1 LRGRCRPGFDTLDEH
16 GALRRARGE
25 TAMNALDRLTALSRQ
40 NHPTLEHADSV
51 LAEVIA
57 VSGSWIS
64 ATVRDGSDGAIPTA
78 MTEGLQIG
86 GLVRIDAP
94 GARVFG
100 LVNSLRIEEIISP
113 LGKGERRLVEIQL
126 IGEIVLPKHGASVR
140 FQRGVSAYPGLGAHI
155 YAATAAEL
163 RMVYARPDAA
173 SVAIGTIHQDC
184 ELPAYIMTDETLGKH
199 FAVLG
204 TTGSGKSC
212 ATALLLRAI
221 LSEHPC
227 GHVVMIDPHNE
238 YWSAFGDAA
247 EVIRP
252 DTLELPY
259 WLLDFEETAAVMV
272 SKGSDSAESEATI
285 LKWAIVEAKRKFTGP
300 DELTDHYTV
309 DTLVP
314 YRIGDLVKLIDNA
327 MGELDKPDSTVP
339 YKRLMARIE
348 ALRADRRLDFMFG
361 APFVQDNMVEIL
373 ARLMRIPT
381 YGKPI
386 TLLDIS
392 GLPAEI
398 VDVVVSLLCRTLF
411 DFSVW
416 TPRDQARPVLLV
428 CEEAHRYAPEN
439 PEEGFAPTKR
449 ALARIAKE
457 GRKYGIGLCLVSQR
471 PSELSTAILS
481 QCNTLFAMRMSNDR
495 DYEFVKRAM
504 PESAHGL
511 LGALPALRTQEAIA
525 VGEGVSVPM
534 RMRFDDMDDAE
545 RPASGTARFAQ
556 KWLEETANE
565 EMVAE
570 TIYRWRNQ
578 IR

>member
-1 LRGRCRPGFDTLDEH
+1 MD
-16 GALRRARGE
+16 
-25 TAMNALDRLTALSRQ
+25 ALDRLAALSRQ
-40 NHPTLEHADSV
+40 NHPHVEAGDVV
-51 LAEVIA
+51 LASVIA
-57 VSGSWIS
+57 VSGSWI
-64 ATVRDGSDGAIPTA
+64 TGVVREGLGANGSRAKVD
-78 MTEGLQIG
+78 EGLQIG

-94 GARVFG
+94 EARVFG

-113 LGKGERRLVEIQL
+113 LGKGERRVVEIQL
-126 IGEIVLPKHGASVR
+126 VGEIVATPDGSTVR
-140 FQRGVSAYPGLGAHI
+140 FQRGVSAYPGLDAEI
-155 YAATAAEL
+155 RAATGAEL
-163 RMVYARPDAA
+163 RMVYARPEAA
-173 SVAIGTIHQDC
+173 SVAIGQIHQDRS
-184 ELPAYIMTDETLGKH
+184 LPAYVMTDEMLGKH

-212 ATALLLRAI
+212 STALILRAI
-221 LSEHPC
+221 LSENPC

-238 YWSAFGDAA
+238 YWTAFGDAA
-247 EVIRP
+247 EVIHP
-252 DTLELPY
+252 DTLDLPY
-259 WLLDFEETAAVMV
+259 WMLDWEETASVMV
-272 SKGSDSAESEATI
+272 AKTSDSAEAERTI
-285 LKWAIVEAKRKFTGP
+285 LKWAIVEAKKKFAGP
-300 DELTDHYTV
+300 DEPSEHFTV

-314 YRIGDLVKLIDNA
+314 YRIGDLLKIIDA
-327 MGELDKPDSTVP
+327 DMGELDKPEGTIP
-339 YKRLMARIE
+339 YKRLLARIE
-348 ALRADRRLDFMFG
+348 TLRSDRRLEFMFG
-361 APFVQDNMVEIL
+361 ANFVQDNMMEIL
-373 ARLMRIPT
+373 SRLLRIPT

-386 TLLDIS
+386 TILDIS

-411 DFSVW
+411 DFAVW
-416 TPRDQARPVLLV
+416 SPRNQARPVLLV
-428 CEEAHRYAPEN
+428 CEEAHRYAPEK
-439 PEEGFAPTKR
+439 ESEGFAPTKR

-471 PSELSTAILS
+471 PSELSTGILS

-534 RMRFDDMDDAE
+534 RMCFDDLGDGE
-545 RPASGTARFAQ
+545 RPQSGTAQFARL
-556 KWLEETANE
+556 WVAETADE
-565 EMVAE
+565 DLVAE

>member
-1 LRGRCRPGFDTLDEH
+1 MDV
-16 GALRRARGE
+16 
-25 TAMNALDRLTALSRQ
+25 MDRLTALSRQ
-40 NHPTLEHADSV
+40 NHPELDKVDTV
-51 LAEVIA
+51 LADVVA

-64 ATVRDGSDGAIPTA
+64 GVIRDPSDGAAGVAAI
-78 MTEGLQIG
+78 TEGLQIG

-100 LVNSLRIEEIISP
+100 LVNSVRIEEIVSAF
-113 LGKGERRLVEIQL
+113 GKGERRLVEIQL
-126 IGEIVLPKHGASVR
+126 VGEIVAPEEGCTIR
-140 FQRGVSAYPGLGAHI
+140 FQRGVSGYPGLGAEVR
-155 YAATAAEL
+155 AASAAEL
-163 RMVYARPDAA
+163 RLVYARPDAA
-173 SVAIGTIHQDC
+173 SVAIGVVHQDRS
-184 ELPAYIMTDETLGKH
+184 LPAYIMTDETIGKH

-212 ATALLLRAI
+212 STALILRAI
-221 LSEHPC
+221 LSEYPC

-238 YWSAFGDAA
+238 YWTAFGDAA

-252 DTLELPY
+252 DTLDLPY
-259 WLLDFEETAAVMV
+259 WLLDFEETASVLV
-272 SKGSDSAESEATI
+272 SKASDTAEAEATI
-285 LKWAIVEAKRKFTGP
+285 LKWAIVEAKKKFAGH
-300 DELTDHYTV
+300 DEPTDHYTV

-314 YRIGDLVKLIDNA
+314 YRIGDLVKLIDNS
-327 MGELDKPDSTVP
+327 MGELDNAEGTIP
-339 YKRLMARIE
+339 YKRIIARIE

-373 ARLMRIPT
+373 ARLFRIPT

-386 TLLDIS
+386 TILDIS

-398 VDVVVSLLCRTLF
+398 VDVVVSLVCRTLF
-411 DFSVW
+411 DFAVW
-416 TPRDQARPVLLV
+416 TPRDQAQPVLLV
-428 CEEAHRYAPEN
+428 CEEAHRYAPER
-439 PEEGFAPTKR
+439 ETDGFTPTKR

-471 PSELSTAILS
+471 PSELATGILS

-525 VGEGVSVPM
+525 VGEGVSVAM
-534 RMRFDDMDDAE
+534 RIRFDDMFDTE
-545 RPASGTARFAQ
+545 RPLSGTAQYARLWSA
-556 KWLEETANE
+556 ETADE
-565 EMVAE
+565 QLVAE

>member
-1 LRGRCRPGFDTLDEH
+1 MDV
-16 GALRRARGE
+16 
-25 TAMNALDRLTALSRQ
+25 MDRLAALSRQ
-40 NHPTLEHADSV
+40 NHPAVEKGDFV
-51 LAEVIA
+51 LANVIA

-64 ATVRDGSDGAIPTA
+64 GVVCEPTA
-78 MTEGLQIG
+78 GNGSRAALNEGLQIG

-94 GARVFG
+94 EARVFG
-100 LVNSLRIEEIISP
+100 IVNSLRIEEIVSP

-126 IGEIVLPKHGASVR
+126 VGEIVASPDGTSVR
-140 FQRGVSAYPGLGAHI
+140 FQRGVSAYPGLDAEI
-155 YAATAAEL
+155 RAATGAEL
-163 RMVYARPDAA
+163 RMVYARPEAA
-173 SVAIGTIHQDC
+173 SVPIGTIHQDRS
-184 ELPAYIMTDETLGKH
+184 LPAYVMTDEMLGKH

-212 ATALLLRAI
+212 STALILRAI
-221 LSEHPC
+221 LSENPC
-227 GHVVMIDPHNE
+227 GRVVMIDPHNE
-238 YWSAFGDAA
+238 YWTAFGDAA

-252 DTLELPY
+252 DTLDLPY
-259 WLLDFEETAAVMV
+259 WMLDWEETSSVMV
-272 SKGSDSAESEATI
+272 ARSSDSAESERTI
-285 LKWAIVEAKRKFTGP
+285 LKWAIVEAKRKFAGP
-300 DELTDHYTV
+300 DEPTDHFTV

-314 YRIGDLVKLIDNA
+314 YRIGDLLKIIDA
-327 MGELDKPDSTVP
+327 DMGELDKPDGTVP

-348 ALRADRRLDFMFG
+348 TLRSDRRLEFMFG
-361 APFVQDNMVEIL
+361 ASFVQDNMIEIL
-373 ARLMRIPT
+373 SRLLRIPT

-386 TLLDIS
+386 TILDIS

-411 DFSVW
+411 DFAVW
-416 TPRDQARPVLLV
+416 SPRNQARPVLLV
-428 CEEAHRYAPEN
+428 CEEAHRYAPEK
-439 PEEGFAPTKR
+439 ESEGFAPTKR

-471 PSELSTAILS
+471 PSELSTGILS

-534 RMRFDDMDDAE
+534 RMCFDDLGDGE
-545 RPASGTARFAQ
+545 RPQSGTAQFARL
-556 KWLEETANE
+556 W
-565 EMVAE
+565 VAE
-570 TIYRWRNQ
+570 TADEQLVAETVYRWRNQ

>member
-1 LRGRCRPGFDTLDEH
+1 MD
-16 GALRRARGE
+16 
-25 TAMNALDRLTALSRQ
+25 ALDRLAALSRQ
-40 NHPTLEHADSV
+40 NHPGFDRAETV
-51 LAEVIA
+51 LADVIA

-64 ATVRDGSDGAIPTA
+64 GTVRNVSDIDGADTVA
-78 MTEGLQIG
+78 TEGLQIG

-94 GARVFG
+94 CARVFG
-100 LVNSLRIEEIISP
+100 IVNSLRIEEILSP
-113 LGKGERRLVEIQL
+113 IGKGERRLVEIQL
-126 IGEIVLPKHGASVR
+126 VGEIVAPQNGDPVR
-140 FQRGVSAYPGLGAHI
+140 FQRGVSAYPGLGAQIH
-155 YAATAAEL
+155 AATAAEL
-163 RMVYARPDAA
+163 RMVYARPEAA
-173 SVAIGTIHQDC
+173 SVAIGMIHQDSD
-184 ELPAYIMTDETLGKH
+184 LPAYIMTDETLGKH

-212 ATALLLRAI
+212 ATALILRAI

-252 DTLELPY
+252 DTLDLPY

-272 SKGSDSAESEATI
+272 SQSSDSAESEATI
-285 LKWAIVEAKRKFTGP
+285 LKGAIVEAKRKFAGMDTA
-300 DELTDHYTV
+300 TDHFTV
-309 DTLVP
+309 DTVVP

-327 MGELDKPDSTVP
+327 MGELDKPDSTIP
-339 YKRLMARIE
+339 YRRLMARIE

-361 APFVQDNMVEIL
+361 AAFVQDNMVEIL
-373 ARLMRIPT
+373 ARLLRIPT

-386 TLLDIS
+386 TILDIS

-411 DFSVW
+411 DFAVW
-416 TPRDQARPVLLV
+416 TPREQARPVLLV
-428 CEEAHRYAPEN
+428 CEEAHRYAPEG
-439 PEEGFAPTKR
+439 ETEGFVPTKR

-495 DYEFVKRAM
+495 DYAFVKRAM

-534 RMRFDDMDDAE
+534 RLRFDNMDDPE
-545 RPASGTARFAQ
+545 RPMSGTARFARL
-556 KWLEETANE
+556 WVEETADE
-565 EMVAE
+565 ELVAE
-570 TIYRWRNQ
+570 TIHRWRNQ